1 MSQDTA
7 NLVLT
12 AVTALIALWAII
24 VSRQTASRQT
34 QLQERLLALEGS
46 RERDRR
52 LASTT
57 AKVSAHFEGP
67 TSTRKLVVLNEGPSA
82 ARQIS
87 VTING
92 TPLIEHDRIPR
103 GQQLVRNLGPGGRA
117 AYLFSLTMG
126 TPPVYTI
133 AIEWEDDSGRPGNWS
148 SELSTY

>member
-1 MSQDTA
+1 MSLGTA
-7 NLVLT
+7 DIILT
-12 AVTALIALWAII
+12 AITALIAVWAIV

-67 TSTRKLVVLNEGPSA
+67 TSTRKLVIVNEGPSS
-82 ARQIS
+82 ARLIS

-92 TPLIEHDRIPR
+92 TPLMEHDRIPR
-103 GQQLVRNLGPGGRA
+103 GQQVVRNLGPGGRA

-126 TPPVYTI
+126 TPSVYTI
-133 AIEWEDDSGRPGNWS
+133 AIEWEDDSGRPGSWS
-148 SELSTY
+148 SELSTH